1 MLIRSINLPDSAL
14 ALFICEEMAS
24 NKSDTCMESEFRP
37 LSDQDLET
45 AITFPPK
52 DPVIAFRLIPDRNLE
67 WDKNLISFFH
77 TLFDVVK
84 VVPIRNEH
92 PDQVIREVVLILS
105 SKKNLDVLEQICF
118 TVGDCKYKVTEIGTV
133 EAEQVIM
140 KSKTKLYI
148 GNIPAT
154 ADNSKIWRHF
164 AKFGSVE
171 YSCIVKKAERN
182 LKGFG
187 FVIFKDRESFEK
199 ALKNKHYVDGHRLV
213 CKYFLNK
220 TQQTR
225 KSKDQRQESE
235 EGYPSPAPH
244 HCNQLN
250 REATDIGV
258 ETQSSQDEAHRS
270 DSSLGHGGDL
280 IPSAPCRSQP
290 FIGPYSSVPLCQ
302 QETNGLRFNV
312 GQPAAYPSHSR
323 VPT

>member
-1 MLIRSINLPDSAL
+1 
-14 ALFICEEMAS
+14 
-24 NKSDTCMESEFRP
+24 MESEFFRP
-37 LSDQDLET
+37 LSDQELES
-45 AITFPPK
+45 AVTFPPK

-92 PDQVIREVVLILS
+92 SDQAIKEVVLILS

-118 TVGDCKYKVTEIGTV
+118 TVGNCKYEVNEIGTA
-133 EAEQVIM
+133 EAEQIIM

-171 YSCIVKKAERN
+171 YSCIVKRAERN

-225 KSKDQRQESE
+225 KWKEQREELE
-235 EGYPSPAPH
+235 EGIGSAAPH

-250 REATDIGV
+250 REAMDTGGQ
-258 ETQSSQDEAHRS
+258 ETQSSQDEGYRS
-270 DSSLGHGGDL
+270 DSSLGYGVNPK
-280 IPSAPCRSQP
+280 PSVVSRTQSY
-290 FIGPYSSVPLCQ
+290 IGPYSCLSLAQ
-302 QETNGLRFNV
+302 QESTGLRFNI
-312 GQPAAYPSHSR
+312 GKPAAYLLRSR
-323 VPT
+323 VLN